1 MFSLQIAYIRKK
13 LHDFIQLYSHLHKL
27 RKFASGTPAGH
38 FRCEP
43 AGICF
48 FCQHSGFRHI
58 LFVCAVLIVMTLQL
72 QKNLPNLPL
81 FIGESGG
88 IVVRQIDLAGTSGGF
103 EDLEKSTAALQL
115 HCGLDNTCE
124 DLLLPMIVV

>member
-1 MFSLQIAYIRKK
+1 MSLNTVENKSIVCRLLQKRVGRKGLLILRLFQRHWHIRRRERRAFAFLSALKISAYPLCLCR
-13 LHDFIQLYSHLHKL
+13 LNRVTQ
-27 RKFASGTPAGH
+27 
-38 FRCEP
+38 
-43 AGICF
+43 
-48 FCQHSGFRHI
+48 
-58 LFVCAVLIVMTLQL
+58 QL

-81 FIGESGG
+81 FIGESGV

>member
-1 MFSLQIAYIRKK
+1 MNEG
-13 LHDFIQLYSHLHKL
+13 HLLFLSTL
-27 RKFASGTPAGH
+27 RISAHPLCLCRLNRVT
-38 FRCEP
+38 
-43 AGICF
+43 
-48 FCQHSGFRHI
+48 Q
-58 LFVCAVLIVMTLQL
+58 QL

-81 FIGESGG
+81 FIGESGV

-115 HCGLDNTCE
+115 HCGLDNICE

>member
-1 MFSLQIAYIRKK
+1 
-13 LHDFIQLYSHLHKL
+13 
-27 RKFASGTPAGH
+27 
-38 FRCEP
+38 
-43 AGICF
+43 
-48 FCQHSGFRHI
+48 
-58 LFVCAVLIVMTLQL
+58 MTLQL

-81 FIGESGG
+81 FIGESGV
-88 IVVRQIDLAGTSGGF
+88 IVVRQIDLAGTSGSF

>member
-1 MFSLQIAYIRKK
+1 MSLNTVENKSIVCRLLQKRVGRKGLLILRLFQRHWHIR
-13 LHDFIQLYSHLHKL
+13 
-27 RKFASGTPAGH
+27 RRERRAFAFLS
-38 FRCEP
+38 
-43 AGICF
+43 
-48 FCQHSGFRHI
+48 
-58 LFVCAVLIVMTLQL
+58 VLKISAHPLCLCRLNRVTQQL

-81 FIGESGG
+81 FIGESGV

>member
-1 MFSLQIAYIRKK
+1 
-13 LHDFIQLYSHLHKL
+13 
-27 RKFASGTPAGH
+27 
-38 FRCEP
+38 
-43 AGICF
+43 
-48 FCQHSGFRHI
+48 
-58 LFVCAVLIVMTLQL
+58 MTLQL

-124 DLLLPMIVV
+124 DLLLPMIVVSVSYTHLTLPTNSRV